1 MSDKNQVIIPE
12 EPIKDEPITIE
23 EQLDGLTDE
32 ERQMAEEQGLLKK
45 EDNKTDKKDDKSSD
59 TKTVEDK
66 TDKQDDAKPLQE
78 DDYDTFDKVHD
89 LYENN
94 KDAFYSLPRS
104 IKNQYHNAKGLFK
117 RVKEEE
123 AKRKQLEDD
132 GGYNKLQDSIAK
144 AKIERLAKRIQEAK
158 ADPELKG
165 LTVEEIEQL
174 IDMQKKTDD
183 DQDRPLTVKDLE
195 ALKEKEKAESKKAQE
210 KQQEQ
215 HARVAEKIHET
226 EIYARDK
233 ISSLTDG
240 KYDKFEEVVTL
251 AHEVAKT
258 KPRFAKQIADVL
270 NGEDSIEDVVD
281 TVISIAKINPN
292 YGKTMTD
299 VDRIEKNASKTKT
312 SANIT
317 AGKGGRVVSYDDLT
331 PEDAAR
337 LPKDQWEK
345 LPREVRRRLLM
356 QT

>member
-1 MSDKNQVIIPE
+1 MSEENQVIIPE
-12 EPIKDEPITIE
+12 EPVKE
-23 EQLDGLTDE
+23 ESVSIDNQLDGLTDE
-32 ERQMAEEQGLLKK
+32 ERQMAEKHDLLKK
-45 EDNKTDKKDDKSSD
+45 EEKDQDDQKKDESKKEDQDEKKEKQP
-59 TKTVEDK
+59 KT
-66 TDKQDDAKPLQE
+66 LQE
-78 DDYDTFDKVHD
+78 EDYDTFDKVHD

-158 ADPELKG
+158 IDPENKG
-165 LTVEEIEQL
+165 LTVEELEQL
-174 IDMQKKTDD
+174 IDMQQKQEDD
-183 DQDRPLTVKDLE
+183 GNRPLTVKDLE
-195 ALKEKEKAESKKAQE
+195 ALKQKEAEEQKKTQ
-210 KQQEQ
+210 KQEQ
-215 HARVAEKIHET
+215 ERQERVAEKIKET
-226 EIYARDK
+226 EIYAKTK

-240 KYDKFEEVVTL
+240 KYEKFEEVVAL
-251 AHEVAKT
+251 AHDVAKT

-270 NGEDSIEDVVD
+270 NGEDPIEDVVD

-299 VDRIEKNASKTKT
+299 VDRIEKNAAKTKT

-317 AGKGGRVVSYDDLT
+317 GGKGGRVVSYDDLT

-337 LPKDQWEK
+337 LTKDQYEK

-356 QT
+356 QI

>member
-1 MSDKNQVIIPE
+1 MSEENQVIIPE
-12 EPIKDEPITIE
+12 ETVKE
-23 EQLDGLTDE
+23 EVVTLEDQLNELTEE
-32 ERQMAEEQGLLKK
+32 ERQMAEDQGLLKK
-45 EDNKTDKKDDKSSD
+45 EEKNPEAKKEEVKKEEVKKEEEQPKTI
-59 TKTVEDK
+59 
-66 TDKQDDAKPLQE
+66 QE
-78 DDYDTFDKVHD
+78 EDYDTFDKVHD

-94 KDAFYSLPRS
+94 KDVFYSLPRAV
-104 IKNQYHNAKGLFK
+104 KNQYHNAKGLFK

-132 GGYNKLQDSIAK
+132 GGYNKLQETVAK
-144 AKIERLAKRIQEAK
+144 SKIERLAKRIQEAK
-158 ADPELKG
+158 IDPEGAG

-174 IDMQKKTDD
+174 IDMQQKNDD
-183 DQDRPLTVKDLE
+183 SDRPLTVKDLE
-195 ALKEKEKAESKKAQE
+195 ALKQKEAEELKNTQAQQQA
-210 KQQEQ
+210 QQE
-215 HARVAEKIHET
+215 RVAEKIRET
-226 EIYARDK
+226 EIYAREK

-240 KYDKFEEVVTL
+240 KHDKFEDVVAL

-299 VDRIEKNASKTKT
+299 VDRIEKNAAKTKT

-317 AGKGGRVVSYDDLT
+317 GGKGGRVVSYDDLT

-337 LPKDQWEK
+337 LPRDQWEK

-356 QT
+356 QI

>member
-1 MSDKNQVIIPE
+1 MSEENQVIIPE
-12 EPIKDEPITIE
+12 EPVKE
-23 EQLDGLTDE
+23 ESVSIDNQLDGLTDE
-32 ERQMAEEQGLLKK
+32 ERQMAEKHDLLKK
-45 EDNKTDKKDDKSSD
+45 EDKKEDEPKKVDPTEKKEEESQSKS
-59 TKTVEDK
+59 
-66 TDKQDDAKPLQE
+66 LQE

-158 ADPELKG
+158 IDPENKG
-165 LTVEEIEQL
+165 LTVEELEQL
-174 IDMQKKTDD
+174 IDMQQKQEDD
-183 DQDRPLTVKDLE
+183 SDRPLTVKDLE
-195 ALKEKEKAESKKAQE
+195 SLKQKERDEQNKTQK
-210 KQQEQ
+210 QEQ
-215 HARVAEKIHET
+215 ERQERVAEKIKET
-226 EIYARDK
+226 EIYAKTK

-240 KYDKFEEVVTL
+240 KYEKFEEVVAL
-251 AHEVAKT
+251 AHDVAKT

-270 NGEDSIEDVVD
+270 NGEDPIEDVVD

-299 VDRIEKNASKTKT
+299 VDRIEKNAAKTKT

-317 AGKGGRVVSYDDLT
+317 GGKGGRVVSYDDLT
-331 PEDAAR
+331 PEDAAK
-337 LPKDQWEK
+337 LTKDQWEK
-345 LPREVRRRLLM
+345 LPRDVRRRLLM
-356 QT
+356 QV